1 MLQTHPE
8 LQILRDL
15 QAQGRGKF
23 IESRDEALKMVA
35 TGGKTGNGAGR
46 QAGRRGAGSGGGEGL
61 CRGDKKG
68 RWEAVKEVI
77 IAGDKKKGS

>member
-1 MLQTHPE
+1 MQQVFTFLLQTHPE

-46 QAGRRGAGSGGGEGL
+46 QAGEIRRG
-61 CRGDKKG
+61 DG
-68 RWEAVKEVI
+68 RQ
-77 IAGDKKKGS
+77 